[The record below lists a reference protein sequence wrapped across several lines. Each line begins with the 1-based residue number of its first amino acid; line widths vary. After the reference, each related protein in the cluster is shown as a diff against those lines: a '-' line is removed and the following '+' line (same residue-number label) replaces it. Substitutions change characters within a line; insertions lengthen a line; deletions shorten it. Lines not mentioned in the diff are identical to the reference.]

1 MSKDTALVIIDTQV
15 GLIEPAFR
23 GKEVLHNINILLA
36 SARANGTAVIYIQHD
51 EPKGRDLE
59 VNTPHWEIHP
69 SIAPREGEPV
79 VHKRAS
85 DSFYDTSFQKELE
98 ARGIK
103 HLVVAGCQTEYCVDT
118 TVRRATTMRY
128 DVTLVKDAH
137 TTDDYDGA
145 VLTAAQKIEYH
156 NEILDGFRTNGNI
169 IRVKPTDDIVF

>member
-15 GLIEPAFR
+15 GLIEPAYR
-23 GKEVLHNINILLA
+23 GKEVLHNINTLLA
-36 SARANGTAVIYIQHD
+36 SARANGIPVIYVQHD
-51 EPKGRDLE
+51 EPKGYDLE
-59 VNTPHWEIHP
+59 VNTPRWEIHP

-103 HLVVAGCQTEYCVDT
+103 HLVVAGEQTEYCVDT
-118 TVRRATTMRY
+118 TVRRATTMGY
-128 DVTLVKDAH
+128 DVTLVRDAH
-137 TTDDYDGA
+137 TTEDYDGA
-145 VLTAAQKIEYH
+145 VLTAAQRIDYH
-156 NEILDGFRTNGNI
+156 NQVLDGFSTAGHR